1 MFKKFMTFV
10 TVAVAALS
18 LASCEKE
25 GGKETPVLDLFSASF
40 GVLVNNVPHRRV
52 RGRLFV

>member
-25 GGKETPVLDLFSASF
+25 GGKETPVLEFEKILPVFRNGTPISA
-40 GVLVNNVPHRRV
+40 VC
-52 RGRLFV
+52 